1 MKPVSY
7 ICFALTWVFPAL
19 LLAEKDTEIK
29 PVLVKV
35 GVPSQKESFQGKELN
50 RNWSAIKGKWK
61 IEKGTLVGKE
71 LPADK
76 HAAVLTWK
84 VPNRNSVI
92 RCSFQLKDCNFFH
105 LSLNH
110 PKGHLFRVMIDS
122 SGMSLRK
129 DKNKKEPGSRSIT
142 LSRVNGKI
150 EPGKWYTLQL
160 EMEDDVVVA
169 QIDNGLK
176 VTGKHPGLDLQK
188 TGYRFVMIG
197 DALLIDDLKLWKLEK

>member
-7 ICFALTWVFPAL
+7 ICLALTWVFPTL
-19 LLAEKDTEIK
+19 LLAEKDSEIT

-35 GVPSQKESFQGKELN
+35 GIPSLKESFQGKKLDRKWIAN
-50 RNWSAIKGKWK
+50 KGKWK

-84 VPNRNSVI
+84 LPNRNSVI

-110 PKGHLFRVMIDS
+110 SKGHLFRVIITPT
-122 SGMSLRK
+122 GMALRK
-129 DKNKKEPGSRSIT
+129 DKNKNDPGSRSIT
-142 LSRVNGKI
+142 LSRVQGKI
-150 EPGKWYTLQL
+150 DPGKWYTLQL
-160 EMEDDVVVA
+160 EMEDDVVIA

-176 VTGKHPGLDLQK
+176 VTGKHLGLDLQK

-197 DALLIDDLKLWKLEK
+197 DALLIDDLKVWKLEK